1 MREIDGFYGEV
12 HNDLKALIGEIDVK
26 NGELSKVR
34 EGKTSVKR
42 KGIEELIA
50 SIVPVANATKAYAV
64 RKKKI
69 ELKAL
74 TDFSERQFKRLSHAE
89 LPIKVKN
96 IKDAAQ
102 GVITDLANYGMTQ
115 ADLDLVDEKL
125 ASLKASVENKDTGF
139 TDHVALREALY
150 GLFDSA
156 DDLLNEE
163 ADSIVE
169 VLKKTKLDF
178 YNQYFAA
185 RVVKNLGGSRG
196 GGDNPQEPPAPPE
209 QPK

>member
-69 ELKAL
+69 GLKAL

-96 IKDAAQ
+96 I
-102 GVITDLANYGMTQ
+102 GSTVN
-115 ADLDLVDEKL
+115 
-125 ASLKASVENKDTGF
+125 SVKMIN
-139 TDHVALREALY
+139 
-150 GLFDSA
+150 
-156 DDLLNEE
+156 
-163 ADSIVE
+163 
-169 VLKKTKLDF
+169 
-178 YNQYFAA
+178 
-185 RVVKNLGGSRG
+185 
-196 GGDNPQEPPAPPE
+196 
-209 QPK
+209 